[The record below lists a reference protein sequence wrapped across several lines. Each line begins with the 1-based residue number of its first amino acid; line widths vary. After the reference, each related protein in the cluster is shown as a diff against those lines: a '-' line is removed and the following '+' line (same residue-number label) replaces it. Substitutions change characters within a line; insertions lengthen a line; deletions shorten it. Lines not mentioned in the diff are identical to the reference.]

1 MQRLL
6 VVLFVLTVALCP
18 LPLGSNRDWAWDPLS
33 AIVGALLVAT
43 AALAFVDREWQ
54 RRALAPFRGLL
65 VPTVLFGL
73 VVVWGLVQISGW
85 TPASWASSLSASA
98 TLGLPET
105 SRAVAFDTGQQWT
118 ALQRLLTY
126 GGVFV
131 LAAALGVYAAD
142 ARRLLGAVVVVAT
155 LMTLYSMAA
164 DAINGQSQFTGISLW
179 TPFNP
184 FFSGTFV
191 NANNYADYA
200 GLSAMAALVLAFR
213 PVSRHDGRESS
224 SERWRRRLAVLSGI
238 SGLWFALAMILC
250 MGVLLSGSRAG
261 SVSLVLALMTMVAFH
276 TRGAGRTMFVLLV
289 PITIVVLIVL
299 TPGGDRLMEKSARFV
314 SQGVERDALYQMT
327 IGAIALRPMI
337 GWGMNSFEELYSVF
351 QPASMVGNY
360 DKAHNTYL
368 ELAFDLGVPAASALV
383 LAVIWIAWRC
393 AIGFRTRGQ
402 DRELA
407 GLGMYV
413 TVLVGFHSLF
423 DFGLQIPAVTCT
435 YVPLLG
441 VAWAQS
447 WSKRQFKRDD

>member
-6 VVLFVLTVALCP
+6 VVLLVLTVALCP
-18 LPLGSNRDWAWDPLS
+18 LPLGSNRDWAWDPLA

-43 AALAFVDREWQ
+43 AALALVDREWQ
-54 RRALAPFRGLL
+54 QRALGPFRALL
-65 VPTVLFGL
+65 VPAVLFGL
-73 VVVWGLVQISGW
+73 VVVWGLVQLSGW

-98 TLGLPET
+98 TLGLAET
-105 SRAVAFDTGQQWT
+105 SRAVAFDSGQQWT

-131 LAAALGVYAAD
+131 LAAALGAYAPD
-142 ARRLLGAVVVVAT
+142 ARRLLGAIVVVAT

-164 DAINGQSQFTGISLW
+164 DAINGQAQFTGISLW

-213 PVSRHDGRESS
+213 PGSRQEGRESS
-224 SERWRRRLAVLSGI
+224 SERWRRRLAVLTGM
-238 SGLWFALAMILC
+238 SGLWFALAIILF
-250 MGVLLSGSRAG
+250 MGVFLSGSRAG
-261 SVSLVLALMTMVAFH
+261 LVSLALALITMVAFH
-276 TRGAGRTMFVLLV
+276 TRGSVRTMFVLLV
-289 PITIVVLIVL
+289 PLAILALIIL
-299 TPGGDRLMEKSARFV
+299 TPGGDRLLEKSTRFV
-314 SQGVERDALYQMT
+314 SQGVERDALYQVT
-327 IGAIALRPMI
+327 LGAIALRPMI

-351 QPASMVGNY
+351 QPASIVGNY

-368 ELAFDLGVPAASALV
+368 ELAFDLGIPAASALM
-383 LAVIWIAWRC
+383 LAVVWVAWRA
-393 AIGFRTRGQ
+393 AIGFGIRGR

-407 GLGMYV
+407 GLGVYS
-413 TVLVGFHSLF
+413 TVLVAFHSLF

-435 YVPLLG
+435 FVSLLG

-447 WSKRQFKRDD
+447 WSSRQFRRGD